1 MVAVPAATPDTMP
14 DVPMVATP
22 VLLLAHVPPTVA
34 EDSVVVVPA
43 HKEVVPVITAG
54 IALTVTV
61 VVLTH
66 PATE

>member
-1 MVAVPAATPDTMP
+1 MP

-22 VLLLAHVPPTVA
+22 ELLLAHVPPPVV

-43 HKEVVPVITAG
+43 HIEVVPVIAAG
-54 IALTVTV
+54 IAFTVTV
-61 VVLTH
+61 VVLTQ